1 MSGEE
6 AVEARCCCC
15 GGCHF
20 SGWELG
26 CLLEVFGGGFGY
38 PQGRIWGDRVG
49 CNMLDWAIYGP
60 DDLERDEVIMIPYRL
75 RVSFRFE

>member
-1 MSGEE
+1 MGGEE
-6 AVEARCCCC
+6 AVEARCCC
-15 GGCHF
+15 GGCHC

-26 CLLEVFGGGFGY
+26 CLLKVFGYGFRY
-38 PQGRIWGDRVG
+38 PHVRIRGDRVG
-49 CNMLDWAIYGP
+49 SNMLDWTIYGP